1 MKNFNGSKI
10 SQIYA
15 REILDSRGNPTL
27 EIRCYLESGVEVSA
41 SVPSGASVGQ
51 YEALELRDN
60 DSKRYLGKGVLKA
73 IENVNKIIAPAI
85 IGEEAINQKKI
96 DQLLVELDGTSNKSK
111 LGANAI
117 LGVSMAVARAAAEFL
132 GIPLYRY
139 LGGIIANTIPTPMLN
154 VINGG
159 VHASNNLD
167 LQEYMIVPS
176 TSFSFSEQLR
186 ISVEVYHTLKKVLA
200 EKNKITAIGDEG
212 GYSADFASNEE
223 PLAIIME
230 SIERAGYEPGKDLF
244 LALDSA
250 ASEFYHDGKYHLK
263 LSDELLDSE
272 ELLRIYED
280 WINNYPIISIEDGFA
295 EGDELGWKIF
305 TKELGEKIQIVGDDI
320 FVTNLARLRR
330 GYEQGIANAV
340 LIKLNQIGT
349 VTETLQ
355 CIKYAYEIGYKPII
369 SHRSG
374 ETEDTFISDLA
385 VAANV
390 PYIKTGAPARGE
402 RVCKYNR
409 LLFIESEI
417 HWRK

>member
-1 MKNFNGSKI
+1 MKNFSGNKI
-10 SQIYA
+10 SQIWA

-27 EIRCYLESGVEVSA
+27 EVRCCLESGIDVSA

-60 DSKRYLGKGVLKA
+60 DPKRYFGKGVLKA
-73 IENVNKIIAPAI
+73 IENVNKIIGPALV
-85 IGEEAINQKKI
+85 GKQVLNQEKI
-96 DQLLVELDGTSNKSK
+96 DRYLLELDGTPNKSK

-117 LGVSMAVARAAAEFL
+117 LGVSMAVARAGAEFL

-139 LGGIIANTIPTPMLN
+139 LGGVIPKRLPTPMLN

-159 VHASNNLD
+159 IHAPNNLD
-167 LQEYMIVPS
+167 LQEYMIVPQ
-176 TSFSFSEQLR
+176 TSYSFPEQIR

-200 EKNKITAIGDEG
+200 ERNKATAIGDEG
-212 GYSADFASNEE
+212 GFAADFSSNEE
-223 PLAIIME
+223 PLSVIIE

-244 LALDSA
+244 LAIDAA
-250 ASEFYHDGKYHLK
+250 ASEFYRDGKYHLK
-263 LSDELLDSE
+263 LDDKLFDPEK
-272 ELLRIYED
+272 LLRMYEN
-280 WINNYPIISIEDGFA
+280 WINTYPIISIEDGFA
-295 EGDELGWKIF
+295 QDDEVGWRIF
-305 TKELGEKIQIVGDDI
+305 TKELGRKIQIVGDDI
-320 FVTNLARLRR
+320 FVTNLLRLRR
-330 GYEQGIANAV
+330 GYEQGIANAI

-349 VTETLQ
+349 VSETLE

-385 VAANV
+385 VSVSV

-409 LLFIESEI
+409 LLLIDSELKQES
-417 HWRK
+417 